1 MAHEFVLRDAL
12 ELAEKH
18 QVLLDSQRV
27 KEHVVLRADALKHV
41 PAKDGR
47 GGGEKG
53 EGGKEKGK
61 IKQRRIRR

>member
-47 GGGEKG
+47 GEEKRGKGEKKR
-53 EGGKEKGK
+53 E
-61 IKQRRIRR
+61 R